1 MTLPVEGVNEL
12 VLEVADLEAAERFY
26 VDLLGFPVIDRWP
39 APREAV
45 WVLAGRTRIGLWL
58 PQTGIA
64 RGRGGSRVH
73 YALSVT
79 AANYAPVV
87 RRLRERG
94 LPVDEVEW
102 SEGAAYSAY
111 VADPDYNVVEFW
123 TWDVS
128 QGSAGPATAATENV
142 YALPDLPVLKH
153 ER

>member
-26 VDLLGFPVIDRWP
+26 VELLGFPVLERWP

-64 RGRGGSRVH
+64 RGRGGSKVH

-79 AANYAPVV
+79 AENYAPLV
-87 RRLRERG
+87 RALRDRG
-94 LPVDEVEW
+94 AKVDEVEW
-102 SEGAAYSAY
+102 EGGRAYSAY

-123 TWDVS
+123 TWDVRR
-128 QGSAGPATAATENV
+128 GSAGAATAATENV
-142 YALPDLPVLKH
+142 YALPDLPVLKGD
-153 ER
+153 